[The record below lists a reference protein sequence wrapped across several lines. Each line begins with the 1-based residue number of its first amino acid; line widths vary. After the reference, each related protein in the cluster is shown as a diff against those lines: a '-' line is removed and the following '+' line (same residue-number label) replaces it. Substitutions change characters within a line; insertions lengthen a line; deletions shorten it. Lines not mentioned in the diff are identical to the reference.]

1 MSPEPRGA
9 AWQHGTELR
18 QSVSAAAD
26 RIDAIM
32 LEAERAAEG
41 IRREAA
47 AEAERYLDERR
58 READLLVEGQLGRL
72 QAAVD
77 LFREQLKGSGA
88 QGSALAFSVEAA
100 THQRPPEVAT
110 ETALAPDRHDDAVIR
125 ATQLLIQGTD
135 RALIVEALRREF
147 ASADPEA
154 IVAEILD

>member
-1 MSPEPRGA
+1 MSPEPRGS
-9 AWQHGTELR
+9 AWEHGSELR
-18 QSVSAAAD
+18 RSVSAAAD

-41 IRREAA
+41 IRREAT

-58 READLLVEGQLGRL
+58 READLLVEGELGRL
-72 QAAVD
+72 RAAVD
-77 LFREQLKGSGA
+77 LFREQLKGSEAHGTA
-88 QGSALAFSVEAA
+88 PAFSVEAA
-100 THQRPPEVAT
+100 TAQSPPEAAT
-110 ETALAPDRHDDAVIR
+110 ETAPARDRHDDAVIR

-154 IVAEILD
+154 IVAEILG